1 MDTARAGSIPLL
13 AVLDKRALE
22 QVLRTAREQRYA
34 PGEVVVNEGDPAT
47 RLYLIVEGTA
57 TVEQSAAGKVGKM
70 QAGDFFGELAL
81 IEEHG
86 RTATV
91 RADTELT
98 CIIIPAWEFR
108 ASLLEHPQMAIP
120 MLNTIIGRLHR
131 REHHE
136 GSQ

>member
-1 MDTARAGSIPLL
+1 MDTEAAARIPLL
-13 AVLDKRALE
+13 AVLKPRERE
-22 QVLRTAREQRYA
+22 QVLRTAREQTYA
-34 PGEVVVNEGDPAT
+34 PGETVINEGDPAT
-47 RLYLIVEGTA
+47 RLFIIVDGTA
-57 TVEQSAAGKVGKM
+57 TVEQLSMGSVGKL
-70 QAGDFFGELAL
+70 GPGEFFGELAL

-91 RADTELT
+91 RAETELT

-108 ASLLEHPQMAIP
+108 ASLVEHPQMAIP

-136 GSQ
+136 DK